1 MIPSVGVFVLRAK
14 TSFFAASTER
24 RVTRPHISTHRR
36 RPVMSDDGYVD
47 TVDDV
52 AAITRDAAR
61 RLADR
66 LFYLGFLA
74 LPWLWVLNAW
84 TFAPHVFASSDAKG
98 VDPHVARRARAS
110 MWLGAT
116 AHVLLLA
123 WALTFFLGG
132 ERVVGVAVW
141 ERFSATTQEL

>member
-1 MIPSVGVFVLRAK
+1 MIPFVGLLAPK
-14 TSFFAASTER
+14 HLTSATKRRSTQHS
-24 RVTRPHISTHRR
+24 TPHLDAPT
-36 RPVMSDDGYVD
+36 PTVMSDDGYVD
-47 TVDDV
+47 TIDGV

-84 TFAPHVFASSDAKG
+84 TFAPHVFASPDAKG

-116 AHVLLLA
+116 AHVLLFA

-141 ERFSATTQEL
+141 ERFSVTTQEL

>member
-1 MIPSVGVFVLRAK
+1 MIPIVVARAK
-14 TSFFAASTER
+14 TSYFGNKPSIDATPDPIPR
-24 RVTRPHISTHRR
+24 RTDVCY
-36 RPVMSDDGYVD
+36 VMSDDGYVD
-47 TVDDV
+47 TVDGV

-84 TFAPHVFASSDAKG
+84 TFAPHVFASPDAKG
-98 VDPHVARRARAS
+98 VDPHVARRAKAS

-116 AHVLLLA
+116 AHVLLFA